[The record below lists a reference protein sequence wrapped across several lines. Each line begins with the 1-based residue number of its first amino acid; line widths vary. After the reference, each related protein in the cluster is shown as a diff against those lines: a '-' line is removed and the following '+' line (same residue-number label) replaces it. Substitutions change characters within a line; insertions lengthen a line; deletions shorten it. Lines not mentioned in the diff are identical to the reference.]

1 MNSAYHFSEKEAN
14 ELRGFPALLAIFEN
28 VDGTEELILA
38 SDALLSVL
46 HISKEQE
53 KEAFR
58 DGLKLTF
65 HWRGANGKELVLAGK
80 SVGRKR
86 MGHVLFYVTYVD
98 ETALYHEIRKGRECE
113 ELRNNMLEKVLNT
126 TQACLFW
133 KDLDRK
139 FIGVNQAFLDTYGFE
154 SAEDIIGK
162 TDEDM
167 GWHPYPE
174 EFYDAEAKVLRGET
188 MKLGHTKN
196 MIRGKEKDIVA
207 SKAPFY
213 DEKGEVAG
221 LVGSFLDVTVLYDE
235 KRRNAALNR
244 ELQNALEDSRHANNL
259 LTQFLSRASHEI
271 RTPMNAIIGLSEIAL
286 EQNDPDVSV
295 DYFRK
300 IAASGHYLL
309 NIINDILDIN
319 KIEAGN
325 MVLVEKPANLGELL
339 EGVEVIMDPQISAK
353 NIKYEYDMEGI
364 PDAWLICDR
373 QRIQQIL
380 INILSNAVKFT
391 ECNGRIRFT
400 GKLAD
405 EADGCV
411 LTFTI
416 ADEGCGMSK
425 EFLAR
430 IFKPFSQENRDPA
443 KYGAGTGL
451 GLTIS
456 KRFVQM
462 MKGDICVESE
472 EGKGSTFTVTIRA
485 KRCKPEKLKV
495 KELAEEAQEVSSL
508 KGKRILV
515 AEDNSIN
522 AEVVQMVL
530 MMNGMECDIA
540 RNGRDAVEIFASAQ
554 QHTYDAILMDI
565 QMPMMGGFEATQ
577 RIRHLGRPDAKTIPI
592 IALSADAFASTQ
604 RHAEENGMD
613 GFISKPID
621 RKLLIKCLIEL
632 VQEGREI

>member
-1 MNSAYHFSEKEAN
+1 MKESYHFSGKEA
-14 ELRGFPALLAIFEN
+14 EDLRQFPALLAIFEN
-28 VDGTEELILA
+28 VDGTEELLLA

-46 HISKEQE
+46 QVPREEEQ
-53 KEAFR
+53 KVFQ

-65 HWRGANGKELVLAGK
+65 HWRGAEGKEIVLAGK
-80 SVGRKR
+80 SVERKR
-86 MGHVLFYVTYVD
+86 MGHILFYVTYVD
-98 ETALYHEIRKGRECE
+98 ETALYQEIRKGRAGVER
-113 ELRNNMLEKVLNT
+113 RNNMLEKVLHT

-139 FIGVNQAFLDTYGFE
+139 FIGVNQAFLNAYGFE

-167 GWHPYPE
+167 GWHPNPE
-174 EFYDAEAKVLRGET
+174 FFRDDEEKVLKGET
-188 MKLGHTKN
+188 ITLSHTKN

-213 DEKGEVAG
+213 NEKGEVAG

-235 KRRNAALNR
+235 KRRNAALTR

-286 EQNDPDVSV
+286 EKKDADVYV

-325 MVLVEKPANLGELL
+325 MTLVEKPANLGELL

-353 NIKYEYDMEGI
+353 NIKYECDMDGI
-364 PDAWLICDR
+364 PDVWLLCDR

-391 ECNGRIRFT
+391 ECNHKIRFT
-400 GKLAD
+400 ATLKD
-405 EADGCV
+405 EEETCV
-411 LTFTI
+411 LAFRI
-416 ADEGCGMSK
+416 ADEGCGMSR
-425 EFLAR
+425 EFQER
-430 IFKPFSQENRDPA
+430 IFEPFSQENRDPA

-456 KRFVQM
+456 KRFAQM
-462 MKGDICVESE
+462 MKGDIEVESE
-472 EGKGSTFTVTIRA
+472 EGRGSTFTVTIRA
-485 KRCKPEKLKV
+485 KRCKAEKPKT
-495 KELAEEAQEVSSL
+495 KEPVEEQALPSVL
-508 KGKRILV
+508 KGKRILI
-515 AEDNSIN
+515 AEDNAIN

-530 MMNGMECDIA
+530 GMNGMESDIA
-540 RNGRDAVEIFASAQ
+540 RNGRDAVEIFASAGE
-554 QHTYDAILMDI
+554 HTYDAILMDI
-565 QMPMMGGFEATQ
+565 QMPVMGGFEATQ
-577 RIRHLGRPDAKTIPI
+577 RIRHLGRSDAKIIPI
-592 IALSADAFASTQ
+592 VALSADAFASTQ

-621 RKLLIKCLIEL
+621 RKLLIKSLVEL
-632 VQEGREI
+632 LQEGTDP